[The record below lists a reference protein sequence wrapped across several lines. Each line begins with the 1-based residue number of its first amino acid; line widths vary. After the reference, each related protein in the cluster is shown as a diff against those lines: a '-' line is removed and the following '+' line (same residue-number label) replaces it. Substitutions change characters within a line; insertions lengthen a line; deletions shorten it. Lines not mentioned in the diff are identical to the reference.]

1 MSFLIIEEEYMCQHD
16 SLPGGSDAREE
27 REGASQMFSRS
38 SRWLLKTSGQYG
50 GIFLVLILIS
60 DT

>member
-1 MSFLIIEEEYMCQHD
+1 MCQHD
-16 SLPGGSDAREE
+16 SLPEGSDAREE
-27 REGASQMFSRS
+27 RAGPLQMFSRS
-38 SRWLLKTSGQYG
+38 SRLLLKTSGQYG

>member
-1 MSFLIIEEEYMCQHD
+1 MCRHD
-16 SLPGGSDAREE
+16 SLPGGSDARKE
-27 REGASQMFSRS
+27 REGPSQMFSRS